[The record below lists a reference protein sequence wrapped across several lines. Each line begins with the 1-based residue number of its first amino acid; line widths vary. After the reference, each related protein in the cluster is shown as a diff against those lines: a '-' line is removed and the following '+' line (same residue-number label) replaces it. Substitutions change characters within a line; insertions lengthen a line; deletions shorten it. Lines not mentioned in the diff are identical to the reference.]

1 MAHKKIVR
9 GALIVTALISLHPLL
24 WAQINPTGTLTGTVT
39 DSTGAAMGDATIQIA
54 ETSTS
59 TSYQTRSG
67 PDGHFYVGNLPPGT
81 YNVTATMKGFQTAV
95 YSAVHIVVGV
105 TYDLKVEMKVGAV
118 EQTVTVE
125 AGQQVLETVQTSIG
139 STISGAAITNIPSVA
154 TTPLWSAT
162 LLSPDIQTIG
172 GPRQSS
178 ASGLPG
184 GAVNVTYDGI
194 AAQWQPGKSGDPLF
208 TMTYPNIDNIAEVN
222 ISSAAGNASQTG
234 EGAVQINLVSNR
246 GTNSFHGG
254 VYEYFRNDALNANYY
269 FNNLAGQ
276 PRQKVRYNLWGG
288 KFGGPIFKDKLFVF
302 GDFTYWGRPSSL
314 TRTRTLLSQA
324 AAQGLF
330 AYVPV
335 DSTGK
340 PTLPASTPAWVT
352 CNGNAAAPQCT
363 ANLMQ
368 MAGNFGGTS
377 QVDAFIGKTLTTVQ
391 SAVSAPGVKA
401 TTPRSLYQQA
411 ITFNNSG
418 KYYLEM
424 PDLRLDWNI
433 THVHSLEFDYH
444 LTRFILNPDIL
455 NAGDYTFPVDPF
467 NKNEAGYNSDRATW
481 AWAWRWNIGSNKSNE
496 LRMGFQSS
504 PEWFPPSLNASV
516 YPLGETN
523 LGNVRFQPLL
533 PGGLM
538 TNPWLIN
545 QPFRDNPA
553 LNQLSDNFAWTK
565 GRHNTAFGLTATRTI
580 ISSSNSAPAYAQVS
594 LGLDPADPMAAQ
606 FTPTNLPNI
615 SSADQAVAGQLYG
628 LLAGRITGYSG
639 SIAFDPKSRQFVTGL
654 PQKNKYH
661 QTDFGIYATDSW
673 RLRPA
678 LTFNYGL
685 RWQYEGIPVDDL
697 NEYFNLQGGFAGL
710 FGISGVNNL
719 FQPGAQ
725 GGATPV
731 YVLDNGKPWY
741 NSWHKGF
748 APSLGVAWQPDF
760 HDSFLSKVFGT
771 KGESVFRAGYSIA
784 YSREGLYNWV
794 GPNNP
799 GYTGGQFSTPV
810 SPSGTIGPGEFAAGS
825 LQMQSLNIP
834 TLGQSPASFTT
845 SFPID
850 PSAGFSVNAMDPHL
864 HMPYVQSWSLGIQR
878 SLTPDM
884 VMEVRYVGNH
894 GVGLWENVNLNE
906 VNIFENGFL
915 KEFTNA
921 QQNLSICQATPS
933 CSGSPSFAD
942 LGLPGQ
948 VPLPI
953 FTGAFTGSKN
963 GSQMDPNFASGV
975 FLTGLQNG
983 VAGSVAGTLS
993 GQAPAGGIL
1002 TYWQNLVAAGYPSNF
1017 WVANPDATGGA
1028 YLVRNHFQS
1037 TYNAMVIDFRRRPSH
1052 GFSFDANYTFA
1063 KGLTDDWQRGTSQSS
1078 DAFVSL
1084 RSFGR
1089 AKGPSPYDLRH
1100 VIKTFSMYELPF
1112 GPGHRL
1118 SSPNSFVN
1126 RLVGGWQFNAVNR
1139 WQTGRPSLLFGGLGG
1154 TVNQNDSGIMLS
1166 GITASQLQSMLGV
1179 YKTNTPAPGAVWY
1192 FPQSLLGP
1200 GGQGTNPSFLK
1211 SCNTPGKECGRVFI
1225 YGPHFFRADWSL
1237 QKTSNIT
1244 ERVKFELRFEFLDA
1258 FNNANFLWGDAYNA
1272 SGYSAGASFF
1282 STVSGNLQNP
1292 AFGRIFTAFQDFD
1305 STADPGGRT
1314 MQIVG
1319 RINF

>member
-1 MAHKKIVR
+1 MAV
-9 GALIVTALISLHPLL
+9 ALILCPSLVR
-24 WAQINPTGTLTGTVT
+24 AQINPTGTLSGTVV
-39 DSTGAAMGDATIQIA
+39 DPSGAAIADANIQIT
-54 ETSTS
+54 ESSTS
-59 TSYQTRSG
+59 SSYQTKSG
-67 PDGHFYVGNLPPGT
+67 PDGHFYVGNLPPGIYT
-81 YNVTATMKGFQTAV
+81 VTVTMKGFQTAN
-95 YSAVHIVVGV
+95 YTAVKIVVGV
-105 TYDLKVEMKVGAV
+105 TYDLKIEMKVGAV
-118 EQTVTVE
+118 EQAVNVE
-125 AGQQVLETVQTSIG
+125 AGQQVLETTQTSIS

-288 KFGGPIFKDKLFVF
+288 RLGGPILKDKLFVF

-314 TRTRTLLSQA
+314 TRTRTLLTQA

-330 AYVPV
+330 TYVPV
-335 DSTGK
+335 NSNGT
-340 PTLPASTPAWVT
+340 PTLPSSTPAWVT
-352 CNGNAAAPQCT
+352 CNGNAAAPQCIG
-363 ANLMQ
+363 NLMQ

-377 QVDAFIGKTLTTVQ
+377 QLDSFIAKTLTTVQ
-391 SAVSAPGVKA
+391 SSVSAPGVRP
-401 TTPRSLYQQA
+401 TTPPSLYQQA

-418 KYYLEM
+418 KYYLQM

-433 THVHSLEFDYH
+433 THNHSLEVDYH

-455 NAGDYTFPVDPF
+455 NAGDFTFPVDPF
-467 NKNEAGYNSDRATW
+467 NQNQAGYNSDRATW
-481 AWAWRWNIGSNKSNE
+481 AWAWRWNIGTNKSNE
-496 LRMGFQSS
+496 LRMGFQTS
-504 PEWFPPSLNASV
+504 PEWFPPTLNASV
-516 YPLGETN
+516 YPLGNTN

-533 PGGLM
+533 PAGLM

-545 QPFRDNPA
+545 QPYRDNPGV
-553 LNQLSDNFAWTK
+553 NQLSDNFAWAR
-565 GRHNTAFGLTATRTI
+565 GRHNIALGLTLTRAVF
-580 ISSSNSAPAYAQVS
+580 SSRNSAPAYARVS
-594 LGLDPADPMAAQ
+594 LGLDSADPMAAQ
-606 FTPTNLPNI
+606 FNSTNLPNI
-615 SSADQAVAGQLYG
+615 SSADQTIAGQLYG

-639 SIAFDPKSRQFVTGL
+639 SVAFDPATRQFVNGL
-654 PQKNKYH
+654 PQTNKYH
-661 QTDFGIYATDSW
+661 QSDFGIYATDSW
-673 RLRPA
+673 RVRPT

-685 RWQYEGIPVDDL
+685 RWQYEGVPVDDL
-697 NEYFNLQGGFAGL
+697 NEYFNLQGGYGGL
-710 FGISGVNNL
+710 FGVSGVNNL
-719 FQPGAQ
+719 FKPGTLA
-725 GGATPV
+725 GTTPV
-731 YVLDNGKPWY
+731 YILNNGRPWY
-741 NSWHKGF
+741 NNWHKGF
-748 APSLGVAWQPDF
+748 APSIGVAWQPPF
-760 HDSFLSKVFGT
+760 ASSFWQRVFG
-771 KGESVFRAGYSIA
+771 KPGESVFRAGYAIA
-784 YSREGLYNWV
+784 YSREGLFNWV
-794 GPNNP
+794 APNNP

-810 SPSGTIGPGEFAAGS
+810 SPSGPVGVGEFAAGS
-825 LQMQSLNIP
+825 LQMQSLNVP
-834 TLGQSPASFTT
+834 TVGQSPSAFTG

-864 HMPYVQSWSLGIQR
+864 HMPYVQSWSVGIQR
-878 SLTPDM
+878 SLTTNM
-884 VMEVRYVGNH
+884 VLEVRYVGNH

-921 QQNLSICQATPS
+921 QQNLSICQATAS
-933 CSGSPSFAD
+933 CAGSPSFANV
-942 LGLPGQ
+942 GLPGQ
-948 VPLPI
+948 VALPI
-953 FTGAFTGSKN
+953 FTAAFTGLKN
-963 GSQMDPNFASGV
+963 GPQSDPNFSSGV
-975 FLTGLQNG
+975 FLTTLENGL
-983 VAGSVAGTLS
+983 AGSAAGTLS

-1002 TYWQNLVAAGYPSNF
+1002 SYWRNLVAAGYPSNF

-1028 YLVRNHFQS
+1028 YLVRNGFQS
-1037 TYNAMVIDFRRRPSH
+1037 TYNALVVDFRRRPSH
-1052 GFSFDANYTFA
+1052 GLSLDLNYTFA
-1063 KGLTDDWQRGTSQSS
+1063 KGLTDDWQRGTSQAS

-1100 VIKTFSMYELPF
+1100 ALKMLLMYELPF

-1118 SSPNSFVN
+1118 SSSSSIINH
-1126 RLVGGWQFNAVNR
+1126 LIQGWQFNSVNR

-1154 TVNQNDSGIMLS
+1154 TVNQYDSGIILQ
-1166 GITASQLQSMLGV
+1166 GITARQLQNELGV
-1179 YKTNTPAPGAVWY
+1179 YKTSSPAPGAVWY

-1200 GGQGTNPSFLK
+1200 GGQGTNPSVLK
-1211 SCNTPGKECGRVFI
+1211 ACNVPGQECGRVFI
-1225 YGPHFFRADWSL
+1225 YGPDFFRADWAI
-1237 QKTSNIT
+1237 QKTTKIT
-1244 ERVKFELRFEFLDA
+1244 ERVNFELRFEFLDA

-1292 AFGRIFTAFQDFD
+1292 AFGRIFTAYQDFD

-1314 MQIVG
+1314 MQIVA